1 MQPHPESDY
10 NLEPIKGTSILS
22 RYVNQVTL
30 SNAAEKFLFNI
41 FKFDDV
47 IIFGLI
53 NCSCNK

>member
-41 FKFDDV
+41 LKFDDV